1 MTRSEELLARVQTD
15 LRTLK
20 NDIDELALEYQILI
34 AQALKM
40 EACIHGL
47 VKDIEHA
54 RTPIDCA
61 GQNCHACANP
71 CEKYIEEMR

>member
-1 MTRSEELLARVQTD
+1 MTRSEQLITRITADIARLKSD
-15 LRTLK
+15 L
-20 NDIDELALEYQILI
+20 DELTTEYRIAV

-61 GQNCHACANP
+61 GQNCHACANQ
-71 CEKYIEEMR
+71 CEKHIEELR